1 MTWFDPD
8 TITSLNPLNQAEWD
22 LLCDGCG
29 ICCLYKVRNPYD
41 MKTRLTRV
49 ACRYLDLETCTCEVY
64 EQRHDLMPT
73 CIELTVENI
82 EQLTWLPETCAYR
95 RITEGKP
102 LPWWHPLRSGKH
114 DLVHKLGISVK
125 ENAISE
131 KDMDLN
137 DLQKYIIQPW

>member
-8 TITSLNPLNQAEWD
+8 TITSLNPLHQAEWD

-41 MKTRLTRV
+41 MKTQLTRV
-49 ACRYLDLETCTCEVY
+49 ACRYLDLETCTCRVY
-64 EQRHDLMPT
+64 EQRHNLMPT

-114 DLVHKLGISVK
+114 DLVHKLGISAK
-125 ENAISE
+125 ENATSE